1 MGDLRSCFV
10 LCECVRIIERVIYHV
25 LTWVNMH
32 MEFGVFGADQAAGK
46 FSCGS
51 HTDSCIFR
59 HGFGC
64 RGPLQKLDQ
73 VANPLL
79 SVVRVD
85 NCGV

>member
-1 MGDLRSCFV
+1 MVARSKTLSRFHTLNGLKDSMGDLGSCFV

-25 LTWVNMH
+25 LAWVNMH

-64 RGPLQKLDQ
+64 RGPL
-73 VANPLL
+73 
-79 SVVRVD
+79 
-85 NCGV
+85 